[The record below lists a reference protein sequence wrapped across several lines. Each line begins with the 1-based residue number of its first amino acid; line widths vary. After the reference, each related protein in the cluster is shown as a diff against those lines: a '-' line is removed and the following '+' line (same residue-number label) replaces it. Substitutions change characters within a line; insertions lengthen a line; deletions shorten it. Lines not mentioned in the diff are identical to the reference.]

1 MRKMCKIKNINNK
14 IFFLLLIFLIAFIG
28 LKVKVVY
35 ASSEAEELK
44 SLLTENE
51 EELGNLNQFKEV
63 IDEIYNDL
71 NTVTEVDEA
80 FREKLKSDIDK
91 LDNIDGINPVFKS
104 ILDIELKSQAD
115 NLTDEN
121 IGEMREEILVMK
133 EWADEKVKENASNG
147 ETVNNGNSVQNN
159 IVQTT
164 QKNVSVDQ
172 SLSNQSLPKAGIK
185 NVISILLILIII
197 SAIVSIIKYMRL
209 KEIK

>member
-51 EELGNLNQFKEV
+51 EELGDLNQFKEV

-197 SAIVSIIKYMRL
+197 SAIVSIIKYMQL

>member
-1 MRKMCKIKNINNK
+1 M
-14 IFFLLLIFLIAFIG
+14 
-28 LKVKVVY
+28 
-35 ASSEAEELK
+35 
-44 SLLTENE
+44 
-51 EELGNLNQFKEV
+51 
-63 IDEIYNDL
+63 
-71 NTVTEVDEA
+71 
-80 FREKLKSDIDK
+80 
-91 LDNIDGINPVFKS
+91 
-104 ILDIELKSQAD
+104 
-115 NLTDEN
+115 TDEN

-197 SAIVSIIKYMRL
+197 SAIV
-209 KEIK
+209 

>member
-1 MRKMCKIKNINNK
+1 MMKMCKIKNINNK

-51 EELGNLNQFKEV
+51 EELGNLDQFKEV
-63 IDEIYNDL
+63 IDGIYNDL

-104 ILDIELKSQAD
+104 ILDIELKAQAD
-115 NLTDEN
+115 NLTNEN
-121 IGEMREEILVMK
+121 IGEMREEILAMK
-133 EWADEKVKENASNG
+133 EWADDKVKENASNE
-147 ETVNNGNSVQNN
+147 ETVNNGNTVQNN
-159 IVQTT
+159 IVQST

-185 NVISILLILIII
+185 NIISISLILIVIGATI
-197 SAIVSIIKYMRL
+197 SIIKYMQL